1 MRLLLRRLRDDD
13 PRSHKQK
20 EFQHASALLYLLE
33 IFVRNHTVSPTDA
46 VDMIMLTPTRRL
58 EWLREQRDI
67 SVAHE
72 AIDQLLKRY
81 EEFLKRT
88 DESEEQLVQRS
99 RIKVR
104 AATS

>member
-1 MRLLLRRLRDDD
+1 
-13 PRSHKQK
+13 
-20 EFQHASALLYLLE
+20 
-33 IFVRNHTVSPTDA
+33 
-46 VDMIMLTPTRRL
+46 MIMLTPTRRL

-88 DESEEQLVQRS
+88 DESEEQLVQRFMDKGQS
-99 RIKVR
+99 SDFLKPAYEFGDLVFEVFDRIGNKNRFHRLLV
-104 AATS
+104 A